1 MRPHRFCGVYGV
13 MAFTLS
19 AVETRILGCLLEKER
34 LTPESYPLSLH
45 ALALACNQTS
55 SRDPITRHDEQSIEE
70 ELFELRQKK
79 LVSQVMTT
87 GARVPKYR
95 HLLGEHLELAESE
108 VALLC
113 VLMLRGPQ
121 TPGELRARTE
131 RLHHFENVAE
141 VESCL
146 KALSEDPDPLV
157 QALPPRPGQKEQRYV
172 QLLSGA
178 PDLTEH
184 AAETTPPA
192 TEAAPSRLTR
202 LQEEVQQLGEE
213 LTALREEFHRFKQQF
228 E

>member
-1 MRPHRFCGVYGV
+1 

-45 ALALACNQTS
+45 GLTLACNQTT
-55 SRDPITRHDEQSIEE
+55 SRDPITRYDEKSVEE

-95 HLLGEHLELAESE
+95 HLVAEHWELSE
-108 VALLC
+108 ADVALLC

-121 TPGELRARTE
+121 TAGELRTRSE
-131 RLHHFENVAE
+131 RLHHFEDVAE
-141 VESCL
+141 VEACL
-146 KALSEDPDPLV
+146 KALAEDSAPLV
-157 QALPPRPGQKEQRYV
+157 QAVPARPGQKEQRYV

-178 PDLTEH
+178 PDLTDY
-184 AAETTPPA
+184 AAGNPPVPA
-192 TEAAPSRLTR
+192 EAPPSRMTV
-202 LQEEVQQLGEE
+202 LQEEVQQLREE
-213 LTALREEFHRFKQQF
+213 LAALREEFQRFKQQF

>member
-1 MRPHRFCGVYGV
+1 

-34 LTPESYPLSLH
+34 LTPENYPLSLH

-55 SRDPITRHDEQSIEE
+55 SRDPITRYDEKSLED

-95 HLLGEHLELAESE
+95 HLLGEHLELSEAE

-121 TPGELRARTE
+121 TTGELRTRTE
-131 RLHHFENVAE
+131 RQHHFDSAAE
-141 VESCL
+141 VEDCL
-146 KALSEDPDPLV
+146 KALAEGDDPLV
-157 QALPPRPGQKEQRYV
+157 
-172 QLLSGA
+172 
-178 PDLTEH
+178 
-184 AAETTPPA
+184 
-192 TEAAPSRLTR
+192 
-202 LQEEVQQLGEE
+202 
-213 LTALREEFHRFKQQF
+213 
-228 E
+228 

>member
-1 MRPHRFCGVYGV
+1 

-34 LTPESYPLSLH
+34 LTPENYPLSLH

-55 SRDPITRHDEQSIEE
+55 SRDPITRYDEKSLED

-95 HLLGEHLELAESE
+95 HLLGEHLELSEAE

-121 TPGELRARTE
+121 TTGELRTRTE
-131 RLHHFENVAE
+131 RQHHFDSAAE
-141 VESCL
+141 VEDCL
-146 KALSEDPDPLV
+146 KALAEGDDPLV
-157 QALPPRPGQKEQRYV
+157 RGIPARPGQKEQRYV
-172 QLLSGA
+172 QLLSGT
-178 PDLTEH
+178 PDLTDYSS
-184 AAETTPPA
+184 ATPSPV
-192 TEAAPSRLTR
+192 TEAAPSRLTL
-202 LQEEVQQLGEE
+202 LQEEVQQLREE
-213 LTALREEFHRFKQQF
+213 LGALREEFRTFKQQF

>member
-1 MRPHRFCGVYGV
+1 

-34 LTPESYPLSLH
+34 LTPENYPLSLH

-55 SRDPITRHDEQSIEE
+55 SRDPITRYDEKTLEE

-95 HLLGEHLELAESE
+95 HLLGEHLELTEAE

-121 TPGELRARTE
+121 TTGELRTRTE
-131 RLHHFENVAE
+131 RLHHFDTAAE
-141 VESCL
+141 VEDCL
-146 KALSEDPDPLV
+146 QALAEGNDALV
-157 QALPPRPGQKEQRYV
+157 QGVPARPGQKEQRYV
-172 QLLSGA
+172 QLLSGT
-178 PDLTEH
+178 PDLSDYSS
-184 AAETTPPA
+184 TTPPPV
-192 TEAAPSRLTR
+192 TEAAPSRLTL
-202 LQEEVQQLGEE
+202 LQEEVQQLREE
-213 LTALREEFHRFKQQF
+213 LGALREEFRTFKQQF